1 MNNKIV
7 QNNFYT
13 TTELAKELGISKVS
27 VLKRIWNGSV
37 KGQKMGRNFVIF
49 KKDINLKRLASI
61 IKH

>member
-27 VLKRIWNGSV
+27 VLKRIWNGSIN
-37 KGQKMGRNFVIF
+37 GQKMGRNFVIF
-49 KKDINLKRLASI
+49 KKDIDLKKLIAI